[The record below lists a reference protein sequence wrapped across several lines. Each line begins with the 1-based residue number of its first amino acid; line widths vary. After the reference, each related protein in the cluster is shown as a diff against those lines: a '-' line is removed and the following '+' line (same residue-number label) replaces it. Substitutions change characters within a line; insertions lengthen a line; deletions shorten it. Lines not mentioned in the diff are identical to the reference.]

1 MFRLRTICAILA
13 LCLTACSGQSSRD
26 ASTDGALLMLSPASL
41 GHELAL
47 QQRLTL
53 HAGQAAQDFDAL
65 LEVDSLELRLSV
77 QAMGQSAL
85 VLHWDGKRLRQ
96 QRASWVPATLQAEQ
110 VLSDLQLVYWPAESV
125 RSALP
130 AGWTLLET
138 SNGREL
144 IQASLHRA
152 TVRYLEPGHVALER
166 FEPSYR
172 LDIVSRDLSADR
184 P

>member
-1 MFRLRTICAILA
+1 MFVLRIICVMLA
-13 LCLTACSGQSSRD
+13 LCLTACSGQSRRD
-26 ASTDGALLMLSPASL
+26 TSTDGALMLLSPASL
-41 GHELAL
+41 GHDLAL

-53 HAGQAAQDFDAL
+53 HAGKASQDFDAL

-77 QAMGQSAL
+77 QVMGQSAL
-85 VLHWDGKRLRQ
+85 ALRWDGKQLRQ
-96 QRASWVPATLQAEQ
+96 QRAYWVPATLQAEH
-110 VLSDLQLVYWPAESV
+110 VLSDLQLVFWPAESV

-138 SNGREL
+138 SHGRQMM
-144 IQASLHRA
+144 QASAQRA
-152 TVRYLEPGHVALER
+152 TVRYLEPGHVVLER

-172 LDIVSRDLSADR
+172 LDIVSQDLSVDR